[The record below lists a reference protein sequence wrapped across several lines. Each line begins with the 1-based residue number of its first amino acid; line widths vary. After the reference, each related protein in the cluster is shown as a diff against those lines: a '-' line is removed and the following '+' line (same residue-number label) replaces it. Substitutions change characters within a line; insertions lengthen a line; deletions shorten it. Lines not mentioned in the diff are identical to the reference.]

1 MWPLLWCFCICMIVL
16 QKLAEREKIQMRHM
30 KNGSIQWIQLDE
42 FESSNNK
49 YPMYR
54 WVMMYMR
61 RVMSLIQFVRGT
73 RQRNWNLHLATFEGL
88 CIWFFAYN
96 RLDYVQNIPSHIAR
110 MYYFKTTN
118 RQVWN
123 DMEKGGLAIKKTHPQ
138 LSVLN
143 RHRISGMKKQYWS
156 FFWDTAWVFQIQE
169 SEKMLDMT

>member
-1 MWPLLWCFCICMIVL
+1 MMLLYL
-16 QKLAEREKIQMRHM
+16 HDSLAEACR
-30 KNGSIQWIQLDE
+30 NGSIQWIQLDE
-42 FESSNNK
+42 FDSSNNK

-73 RQRNWNLHLATFEGL
+73 RQRNWNLHLATLEGL
-88 CIWFFAYN
+88 YIWLFAYN

-123 DMEKGGLAIKKTHPQ
+123 DMGKGGLAIKKTHPQ
-138 LSVLN
+138 LSVLT
-143 RHRISGMKKQYWS
+143 RQRISGIKKQYWS

>member
-1 MWPLLWCFCICMIVL
+1 
-16 QKLAEREKIQMRHM
+16 
-30 KNGSIQWIQLDE
+30 
-42 FESSNNK
+42 
-49 YPMYR
+49 
-54 WVMMYMR
+54 MMYMR

-73 RQRNWNLHLATFEGL
+73 RQRNWNLHLATLEGL
-88 CIWFFAYN
+88 CIWFLAHN

-138 LSVLN
+138 LSVLT
-143 RHRISGMKKQYWS
+143 RHRIPGIKKQYWS

-169 SEKMLDMT
+169 SDKMLDMTYKSKIHQQFLTNSTITRQEKYVNQLKMVLNVV